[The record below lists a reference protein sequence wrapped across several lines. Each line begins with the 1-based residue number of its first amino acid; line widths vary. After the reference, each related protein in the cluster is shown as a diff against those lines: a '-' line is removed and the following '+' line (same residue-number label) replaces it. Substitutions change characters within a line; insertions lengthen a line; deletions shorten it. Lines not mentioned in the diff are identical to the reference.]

1 MNWIK
6 IDIENLPRHE
16 VLAINDK
23 GGILFGYLSDLNSKE
38 GITCYTE
45 DTVLTDVIYYVEEE
59 DVAEDFK
66 DFIKYSTML

>member
-23 GGILFGYLSDLNSKE
+23 GGVLFGYLSDLDVI
-38 GITCYTE
+38 GVTCNTS
-45 DTVLTDVIYYVEEE
+45 DTVLTDVTYYVEEE
-59 DVAEDFK
+59 DVVEDFK
-66 DFIKYSTML
+66 DFIKYNTML